1 MSKLFTFAAI
11 GLLVAMPGIVR
22 AQTIQVDQ
30 QVLQQLQETIRQQQ
44 HHLQQQADQLQHQ
57 ADLLRSL
64 QQQVQALQKQAT
76 PVPAPPSPGQ
86 AAITAATPAKP
97 LPVAVTSGSEAVKLA
112 ISGQINR
119 AVLVANDGYNSTLYH
134 VDNSV
139 SNSRFRLVGTAQPS
153 QALTIGTR
161 LEVAVSPD
169 RSSAVS
175 QQNKYLSDTY
185 FDQRWLEIS
194 FENKLLGK
202 LSIGKGDTASNTTAE
217 VDLSRTDVVQYAS
230 LADMGG
236 GLLFRGKRGTN
247 SYIET
252 GKDSSGKPVYLK
264 VSDIFKSYDGLSRQ
278 SRLRYDSPSLFGF
291 HLAGSLVSG
300 QRSDI
305 ALLWGQEGYGF
316 KMAGAFAVSNPKS
329 DAAGLLYDGSCSLLH
344 QATGLN
350 LTLSGGLQEQD
361 LRQDSTSLYAKL
373 GWLSRLSSLGY
384 TAFGIDYSHT
394 ENAAAQGDNGNV
406 IGAAVVQA
414 LDKYA
419 TELYLLYRAFSVDRG
434 GTAGSVATINMGVF
448 GARVKF

>member
-1 MSKLFTFAAI
+1 VSKLFTFAAI
-11 GLLVAMPGIVR
+11 GLLFAIPGLVQ

-44 HHLQQQADQLQHQ
+44 HHLQQQADQLQQQ
-57 ADLLRSL
+57 AELLRSL
-64 QQQVQALQKQAT
+64 QQQVQALQKKAT

-97 LPVAVTSGSEAVKLA
+97 LPVAVASGNEAVKLA

-134 VDNSV
+134 VDNTV
-139 SNSRFRLVGTAQPS
+139 SNSRFRLVGTARPS

-161 LEVAVSPD
+161 LEIAVSPD
-169 RSSAVS
+169 RSSAIS

-194 FENKLLGK
+194 FESTLLGK

-236 GLLFRGKRGTN
+236 GLLFRSRNAPQAFIPNGT
-247 SYIET
+247 SQ
-252 GKDSSGKPVYLK
+252 LK
-264 VSDIFKSYDGLSRQ
+264 VSDVFKSYDGLSRQ

-373 GWLSRLSSLGY
+373 GWLSRLTSLGY

-394 ENAAAQGDNGNV
+394 EHAAAQGDKGNA

-414 LDKYA
+414 LDNYA

-434 GTAGSVATINMGVF
+434 GTAGSVATINMGIF